1 MTTVQEVL
9 DAARDGDSNFWTRS
23 FEALQGRFDVH
34 MAADDGMTSTL
45 LAARNGH
52 LKLLEFI
59 LANGGNPND
68 CEHYGGTCLMAAA
81 CFAHPECVRAL
92 VKAGADVTYA
102 YAGDNANSVYML
114 ALCFTGNL
122 TKDAD
127 SVEASLQEHSAPWV
141 RTLDLLLGY
150 GAAPDQPSENRT
162 ALSLLQ
168 ETHVD
173 EDMPRT
179 REERASLIALLRNK
193 FWARRPQPLMRA
205 TAHEVQALLL
215 TDDVCDPNTG
225 HLSVARARSV
235 DPTTRPEVLQLL
247 RKQEEARGTFVRLVL
262 PAAYLLRPR
271 GCENLCLVGAIG
283 PLLQLIAGHA
293 GVPYGGS
300 LRNLREA
307 TRVLESFEYVSV
319 DD

>member
-102 YAGDNANSVYML
+102 YAGDNANCVYML

-122 TKDAD
+122 TEDAY
-127 SVEASLQEHSAPWV
+127 SMEASLQEHSAPWV

-150 GAAPDQPSENRT
+150 GAAPDQPSQNR
-162 ALSLLQ
+162 ALAAARDACRRG
-168 ETHVD
+168 HAKD
-173 EDMPRT
+173 ARGA
-179 REERASLIALLRNK
+179 REPHRAVAQQVLGATPAAAD
-193 FWARRPQPLMRA
+193 AR
-205 TAHEVQALLL
+205 
-215 TDDVCDPNTG
+215 D
-225 HLSVARARSV
+225 RAR
-235 DPTTRPEVLQLL
+235 
-247 RKQEEARGTFVRLVL
+247 
-262 PAAYLLRPR
+262 
-271 GCENLCLVGAIG
+271 GASA
-283 PLLQLIAGHA
+283 PPH
-293 GVPYGGS
+293 
-300 LRNLREA
+300 R
-307 TRVLESFEYVSV
+307 
-319 DD
+319 

>member
-9 DAARDGDSNFWTRS
+9 DAARDGDYDLWTRS

-52 LKLLEFI
+52 LELLEFI

-102 YAGDNANSVYML
+102 YAGDNANCVYML
-114 ALCFTGNL
+114 ALCFTGSL
-122 TKDAD
+122 TEDAD
-127 SVEASLQEHSAPWV
+127 SMEASLQEHSAPWV

-150 GAAPDQPSENRT
+150 GAAPDQPSQNRT

-179 REERASLIALLRNK
+179 REERANLIALLRNK

-225 HLSVARARSV
+225 HLSVVRARSV
-235 DPTTRPEVLQLL
+235 DPTTRPELLQLL

-262 PAAYLLRPR
+262 PAACLLRPR

-283 PLLQLIAGHA
+283 PLLQLIAEHA
-293 GVPYGGS
+293 GVPHGRS

-307 TRVLESFEYVSV
+307 TRVLERFEYVSV